1 MLGCLSSFTIG
12 EGDFPVTDKRNTY
25 RGKMDSTNKIFLSC
39 SALGTQ
45 QIIYTITDSSGN
57 TASTTVNITITD
69 DLNICSASV
78 GSSGSSSDGDL
89 DNDGVID
96 SLDAFPADPTEW
108 TDTDADGIGNN
119 LDTDDDGDGFLDAI
133 EVIGGSD
140 PLDSSSI
147 PLDTD
152 NDGLINILD
161 EDDDNDGISDLIEL
175 EVGTDPLDASS
186 FPLDQL

>member
-1 MLGCLSSFTIG
+1 MG
-12 EGDFPVTDKRNTY
+12 
-25 RGKMDSTNKIFLSC
+25 STNKIVLSC

-69 DLNICSASV
+69 DLNVCSVSG

-119 LDTDDDGDGFLDAI
+119 IDTDDDGDGFLDAT
-133 EVIGGSD
+133 EVIGGVIHSTVQVF
-140 PLDSSSI
+140 LWIQIMMDSSIYLMRMMIMTESVI
-147 PLDTD
+147 
-152 NDGLINILD
+152 
-161 EDDDNDGISDLIEL
+161 
-175 EVGTDPLDASS
+175 
-186 FPLDQL
+186 